1 MQRVDL
7 DLLER
12 RIPDVVSTD
21 DVPDLLAAEVDFLAS
36 RHARWVDSPTA
47 APVVRARA
55 MVAAGAIEEARE
67 IIDRLDLRRLT
78 DGEALIAAWAV
89 SRCGSA
95 SRAHDLLDRLTVV
108 ADDFVVDGVPYGP
121 VALGIGQLH
130 GVLGQVDD
138 ALEALR
144 RAVSVADG
152 RLPMWGALARVELAR
167 GLVCADAVDG
177 RPGARLEADRA
188 ATSALTFLTAGGYRA
203 LRARVEHDLDGCAPG
218 GATSGVLHGGERW
231 TVGLGLQ
238 PSVEVEPRRGL
249 VALQYLIAHRHRH
262 VTAVELAMV
271 IDGAHIDD
279 VPELFRRR
287 AIDAQISLDDRFEST
302 ARRQGADPSDTDVVR
317 ALLIDES
324 ARSRVTKLI
333 RRTVA
338 FLATRHRLVGEH
350 LAVAVTT
357 GHQCRYTPPGTGEV
371 NWSLEPR

>member
-36 RHARWVDSPTA
+36 RHERWMDSPTA

-55 MVAAGAIEEARE
+55 MVAAGAIEQARE

-78 DGEALIAAWAV
+78 DGEALVAAWAV

-108 ADDFVVDGVPYGP
+108 ADDFVVDPVPYGP

-167 GLVCADAVDG
+167 RARLRRRRRRSPGGPCRGRSGCDVGADLPHC
-177 RPGARLEADRA
+177 RRLPGATGTCRA
-188 ATSALTFLTAGGYRA
+188 GSCGRFAWRSR
-203 LRARVEHDLDGCAPG
+203 
-218 GATSGVLHGGERW
+218 
-231 TVGLGLQ
+231 
-238 PSVEVEPRRGL
+238 
-249 VALQYLIAHRHRH
+249 
-262 VTAVELAMV
+262 
-271 IDGAHIDD
+271 
-279 VPELFRRR
+279 RRR
-287 AIDAQISLDDRFEST
+287 AAGGRTMDGR
-302 ARRQGADPSDTDVVR
+302 ARAAASRRGRTT
-317 ALLIDES
+317 
-324 ARSRVTKLI
+324 SRVGGSAAPDLPPEPSCDGGGACDGD
-333 RRTVA
+333 RRCA
-338 FLATRHRLVGEH
+338 HR
-350 LAVAVTT
+350 
-357 GHQCRYTPPGTGEV
+357 
-371 NWSLEPR
+371 